1 MLKEVVEI
9 CLTIAEYETYGKIE
23 IYLNPK
29 WGKFYPV
36 LSVSTAITNGATSI
50 FLLLR

>member
-9 CLTIAEYETYGKIE
+9 CLTIAEYEIYGKIG
-23 IYLNPK
+23 IYLKPK
-29 WGKFYPV
+29 WGKFCPA
-36 LSVSTAITNGATSI
+36 LSVSTAIMNGATSI